1 MNLRFYD
8 FESLEKELEGLPTL
22 HRIAF
27 AAACCERLL
36 PNYNA
41 FAREESWGAPSLL
54 RAALDEV
61 WQILEG
67 KPVDIATL
75 KKLRNACDSDDIVPH
90 SDDFCGYVAEAQ
102 EAAIAIY
109 KTLDACIEEQTL
121 QHVIEA
127 AERVAFTIEFSTD
140 WDVLIETEE
149 YIETVARHPFTVR
162 EMAKQN
168 EILER
173 LKSTKELNHDFLEWL
188 RTSFDNDGKSLID
201 LG

>member
-8 FESLEKELEGLPTL
+8 FETLEKELEGLPAL

-41 FAREESWGAPSLL
+41 FAREESWGAPSIF
-54 RAALDEV
+54 RYALNEV
-61 WQILEG
+61 WQILQG
-67 KPVDIATL
+67 KPVDVATIRQ
-75 KKLRNACDSDDIVPH
+75 LRDACDSDDIIPH
-90 SDDFCGYVAEAQ
+90 SDDFSGYVAEAQ

-109 KTLDACIEEQTL
+109 TTLDACIEPTPERI
-121 QHVIEA
+121 VKV
-127 AERVAFTIEFSTD
+127 AECVAFTIEFFID
-140 WDVLIETEE
+140 WDVPTEIEECIET
-149 YIETVARHPFTVR
+149 IACHPFTVR

-168 EILER
+168 EDLQK
-173 LKSTKELNHDFLEWL
+173 LKDTKELNQDLLEWL
-188 RTSFDNDGKSLID
+188 RTSFNNDGRSLID